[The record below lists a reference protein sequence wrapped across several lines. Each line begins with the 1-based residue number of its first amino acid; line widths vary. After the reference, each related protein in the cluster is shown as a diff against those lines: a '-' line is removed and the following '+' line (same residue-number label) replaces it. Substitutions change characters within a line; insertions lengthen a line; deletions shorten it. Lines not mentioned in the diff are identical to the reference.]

1 MRLED
6 LLCKPIQWSP
16 VTSVVNGVATATQSG
31 ITGKQH
37 FICGISISA
46 SGQPTAAVTVTIK
59 DGTTVLDQW
68 EVPAAQFAPIVHNY
82 TRPFVC
88 SNGSDA
94 SVSVTSMGAGIR
106 GTAVLKGFTGMAG

>member
-16 VTSVVNGVATATQSG
+16 QDTKVNAVATATWPG
-31 ITGKQH
+31 VAGKQH

-46 SGQPTAAVTVTIK
+46 SAQPTAAVTVTIK
-59 DGTTVLDQW
+59 DGSNVLDQW
-68 EVPAAQFAPIVHNY
+68 EIPAAQFAPIVHNY

-88 SNGSDA
+88 SNGGDA
-94 SVSVTSMGAGIR
+94 IVTVGAMGSGVR
-106 GTAVLKGFTGMAG
+106 GTAVLKGFSGMAG